1 MRELEWIDQLNK
13 AIGYIELHLKEKIDY
28 EEAAKIC
35 CCSLSKFQQIFLL
48 STGVTISEYIRC
60 RRMSIAAHEL
70 INTDIKVID
79 LALML
84 DYDSPEAFTRVYQSF
99 HGVPPSVTRKTGT
112 FDEYDRIVFQIQ
124 IYGGRSKMGANKILR
139 IETERLIIRKF
150 TLDDWKDLLEI
161 AISNEKSPFADCD
174 HTWPTDEAGIRDAVE
189 YFSKEQQFWAVEI
202 KDLHKVVCFIN
213 FNFMNDEQTLDI
225 GHIINAEYLGND
237 YDYEALKALYN
248 YGFIQMGA
256 ESIQAGWALNDK
268 DKLKPLLMLGM
279 KVTEIRMADKFR
291 PDPDGKIS
299 QFEGCKL
306 KVTKGEW
313 LTNQAR

>member
-1 MRELEWIDQLNK
+1 MEWIDQLNK